1 MIDPQ
6 QEPNQQQNPDRTE
19 IALAHEA
26 LERGKP
32 KRIRKLLRGMH
43 PAKVA
48 GLLESLEP
56 VQRAALW
63 QHVDENAEQ
72 RVLAHLS
79 ENMRSSITQDVET
92 MGEAPEESEDGA
104 PARTQLARLRDALE
118 RGKLK
123 RARNMLQRVHPAKA
137 AGLLESLPPDERA
150 TAWDMVQ
157 NVAAGKILVHLHDE
171 VRGKLALEM
180 DPEDLASTAR
190 SLKLDDLVDLI
201 QDLPPAAGQQLL
213 QAMDLSERKQLEKML
228 DYPED
233 SAGGLMNTDQIS
245 VRANTRLDT
254 VLRYLRVLD
263 DLPDQTDK
271 VMVVDRKNQYLGQL
285 PIRKLLTSSPD
296 LRVRDVMDASS
307 VPIAVTLPSQAV
319 VRMFEDLDLTS
330 APVVD
335 PAGRLVGRIT
345 VDDVVDTIREQSER
359 ALLNTAGLDEEA
371 DMFAPILTSARRRAV
386 WLGVNLV
393 TAFMA
398 AWVIGLFEGT
408 LEKVVALAVLMPIVA
423 SMGGIAGSQTLTLV
437 IRGLAL
443 GQLERDNAQIL
454 LWKEFG
460 IAALNGIIWAAVVA
474 SLAIVWFGDWQ
485 IGGIIAAAI
494 LLNLLC
500 AAVAGVIIPLVLRR
514 FGIDPALAGG
524 VILTTVTDVVGFA
537 AFLGL
542 ATLIL
547 I

>member
-1 MIDPQ
+1 MTEPQ
-6 QEPNQQQNPDRTE
+6 QEPVQKQNPDRTE
-19 IALAHEA
+19 ITLAHRA
-26 LERGKP
+26 LDKGKP
-32 KRIRKLLRGMH
+32 KRIRKLLRAMH
-43 PAKVA
+43 PAKIA
-48 GLLESLEP
+48 SLLESLEP
-56 VQRAALW
+56 QQRAALW
-63 QHVDENAEQ
+63 QQVDENVEL

-79 ENMRSSITQDVET
+79 EGMRASITQDVET

-104 PARTQLARLRDALE
+104 PARSELERLRDALE

-123 RARNMLQRVHPAKA
+123 RARNMLQRIHPAKA
-137 AGLLESLPPDERA
+137 AGLLESLPPDERSA
-150 TAWDMVQ
+150 AWDMVH
-157 NVAAGKILVHLHDE
+157 NDAAGKILIHLHDE
-171 VRGKLALEM
+171 VRRNLALEM
-180 DPEDLASTAR
+180 DPEDLAITAR

-201 QDLPPAAGQQLL
+201 QDLPATTGQQLL
-213 QAMDLSERKQLEKML
+213 QTMDLAERKQLETML

-245 VRANTRLDT
+245 VRENTRLSS
-254 VLRYLRVLD
+254 VLRYLRVLE

-271 VMVVDRKNQYLGQL
+271 VMVVDRKNLYKGQL
-285 PIRKLLTSSPD
+285 LLRKLLTSSTD
-296 LRVRDVMDASS
+296 LRVKDVMDSS
-307 VPIAVTLPSQAV
+307 SLPFAVETPSQEV
-319 VRMFEDLDLTS
+319 VRKFEDLDLTS

-335 PAGRLVGRIT
+335 GNGRLVGRIT
-345 VDDVVDTIREQSER
+345 IDDVVDEIREESER
-359 ALLNTAGLDEEA
+359 SLMNAAGLDEEA
-371 DMFAPILTSARRRAV
+371 DMFAPVITSARRRAV
-386 WLGVNLV
+386 WLGINLV

-443 GQLERDNAQIL
+443 GQLESGNARVL

-460 IAALNGIIWAAVVA
+460 IAALNGILWAAVVA
-474 SLAIVWFGDWQ
+474 ALAIAWFGSWE

-500 AAVAGVIIPLVLRR
+500 AAIAGVTIPLVLRR
-514 FGIDPALAGG
+514 AGIDPALAGG

-542 ATLIL
+542 ATLVL
-547 I
+547 M